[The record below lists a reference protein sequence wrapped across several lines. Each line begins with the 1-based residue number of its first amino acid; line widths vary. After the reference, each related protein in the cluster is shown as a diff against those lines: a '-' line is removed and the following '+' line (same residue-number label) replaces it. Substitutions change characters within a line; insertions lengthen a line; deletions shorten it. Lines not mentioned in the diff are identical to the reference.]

1 MELKQGTLLQGGKY
15 KIEATLGQG
24 SFGIT
29 YLGTARFTIHGGL
42 GAMEVVTKVAIKEFF
57 MHEMNVRDR
66 DGKTVEGSSSSVFTN
81 YRHRFRREAEN
92 LAKLNHPN
100 IIRVYDVFDENGT
113 TYYSMEYVEGLTL
126 DAYIQQHH
134 PLPEADAVAILGRVC
149 SALSFMHS
157 QRMLHLDLKPK
168 NIMCS
173 TKGEVFLIDFGL
185 SKQFGANGEPESS
198 TTIGAGTPGYAP
210 IEQVKQIKD
219 GTFPAT
225 LDIYALGATIYKTL
239 TGQRP
244 PEATDILN
252 DGFPDGPL
260 VQLHRSPSL
269 IKVIARCMSP
279 MRKDRYQT
287 VADLLRAYPALAI
300 EDEKT
305 EIKEDTEATILDDV
319 QPVKHLTGTAP
330 VPPPIVEEKVS
341 EKLTPKKAEPVVEPK
356 VIVEPTPPAPP
367 KKPSTRKY
375 LLWSVLAVL
384 IMVLLVF
391 GAIVKRCADN
401 HSTDGIFQPDSL
413 AYDTVVYDTVPSDSV
428 AYEEVVLD
436 TVADAEDFDYEED
449 DPIPRQADPTLD
461 FTVNGVTFTMVLAQ
475 GGTFTMGATSEQTG
489 ACSDEKPAH
498 RVTLSDYYIGQTEV
512 TQALWEA
519 VMGYSP
525 TSDGFNWEDIF
536 GLGDNY
542 PAYQIS
548 YNDVLSFISK
558 LNSLTGR
565 TFRMPTE
572 AEWEYAARG
581 GNKSKGYR
589 YSGGNTLDNVGWY
602 YKNRGSGSHPVAQKS
617 ANELGLYDMSGN
629 VEEWCSD
636 WFDTYSSSSQTNP
649 TGPSR
654 GSNRVLRGGGW
665 DTDAT
670 GCRVAGRRCSSP
682 SSRNDGYGVR
692 LALSSSH

>member
-24 SFGIT
+24 TFGIT

-57 MHEMNVRDR
+57 MREMNVRDR

-92 LAKLNHPN
+92 LAKLDHPN

-134 PLPEADAVAILGRVC
+134 PLPEAEAVAILGRVC
-149 SALSFMHS
+149 SALSFMHG
-157 QRMLHLDLKPK
+157 QRMLHLDIKPK
-168 NIMCS
+168 NIMYS

-198 TTIGAGTPGYAP
+198 TTIGTGTPGYAP

-225 LDIYALGATIYKTL
+225 LDIYALGATIYKTF

-260 VQLHRSPSL
+260 VLCHRSPSL

-287 VADLLRAYPALAI
+287 VADLLRAYPALAA

-305 EIKEDTEATILDDV
+305 EIKEVKEDTEATILNNNTGRQINLSHCSNKQCGKVIPSDA
-319 QPVKHLTGTAP
+319 QFSPYCGTAVAKP
-330 VPPPIVEEKVS
+330 GKS
-341 EKLTPKKAEPVVEPK
+341 AAANKLD
-356 VIVEPTPPAPP
+356 I
-367 KKPSTRKY
+367 S
-375 LLWSVLAVL
+375 
-384 IMVLLVF
+384 
-391 GAIVKRCADN
+391 
-401 HSTDGIFQPDSL
+401 
-413 AYDTVVYDTVPSDSV
+413 
-428 AYEEVVLD
+428 
-436 TVADAEDFDYEED
+436 
-449 DPIPRQADPTLD
+449 
-461 FTVNGVTFTMVLAQ
+461 VNGVTFTMVRVE

-489 ACSDEKPAH
+489 AFNSEKPAH
-498 RVTLSDYYIGQTEV
+498 QVTLSDYYIGQTEV
-512 TQALWEA
+512 TQALWKA
-519 VMGYSP
+519 VMGETP
-525 TSDGFNWEDIF
+525 TSDGDQWGPEI

-542 PAYQIS
+542 PAYYIS
-548 YNDVLSFISK
+548 DNDVLSFISK

-581 GNKSKGYR
+581 GNKSKGYL

-602 YKNRGSGSHPVAQKS
+602 YENSSSKTHPVAQKS

-629 VEEWCSD
+629 VWEWCSD
-636 WFDTYSSSSQTNP
+636 WYGTYSSSSQTNP
-649 TGPSR
+649 TGPST
-654 GSNRVLRGGGW
+654 GSCRVLRGGSWGPS
-665 DTDAT
+665 ARY
-670 GCRVAGRRCSSP
+670 CRVASRGYNSP
-682 SSRNDGYGVR
+682 SIRYYNFGIR

>member
-24 SFGIT
+24 TFGIT
-29 YLGTARFTIHGGL
+29 YLGTARLTLNGGL
-42 GAMEVVTKVAIKEFF
+42 GAREIVTKVAIKEFF
-57 MHEMNVRDR
+57 MCEMNVRDR

-92 LAKLNHPN
+92 LAKLDHPN

-113 TYYSMEYVEGLTL
+113 TYYSMEYVEGITL

-149 SALSFMHS
+149 SALSFMHE

-173 TKGEVFLIDFGL
+173 SKGEVFLIDFGL

-210 IEQVKQIKD
+210 IEQANPIKD

-225 LDIYALGATIYKTL
+225 LDIYALGATMYKTL

-244 PEATDILN
+244 PVATDVLN
-252 DGFPDGPL
+252 EGFPLEPL

-269 IKVIARCMSP
+269 IKVIACCMSP
-279 MRKDRYQT
+279 MKKDRYQT
-287 VADLLRAYPALAI
+287 VADLLRAYPPLAA

-319 QPVKHLTGTAP
+319 QPVEHPTGGAP

-341 EKLTPKKAEPVVEPK
+341 AKLTPKKVEPVVEPK

-367 KKPSTRKY
+367 KKPSTIKD
-375 LLWSVLAVL
+375 LLWFVLAGL
-384 IMVLLVF
+384 IVILLVF
-391 GAIVKRCADN
+391 GGLSITRCTNN
-401 HSTDGIFQPDSL
+401 HSSGDHN
-413 AYDTVVYDTVPSDSV
+413 ANNTVVD
-428 AYEEVVLD
+428 
-436 TVADAEDFDYEED
+436 
-449 DPIPRQADPTLD
+449 IPQPADPTLD
-461 FTVNGVTFTMVLAQ
+461 ITVNGVTFTMVRVE
-475 GGTFTMGATSEQTG
+475 GGTFTMGATAEQKD
-489 ACSDEKPAH
+489 AWYEEKPAH

-519 VMGYSP
+519 VMGETP
-525 TSDGFNWEDIF
+525 TSDDQWGPEW

-542 PAYQIS
+542 PAYFIS
-548 YNDVLSFISK
+548 YYDVLSFISK

-581 GNKSKGYR
+581 GNKSKGYL
-589 YSGGNTLDNVGWY
+589 YSGGNTMDNVGWY
-602 YKNRGSGSHPVAQKS
+602 EDNSDIINHPVAQKS

-629 VEEWCSD
+629 VWEWCSD
-636 WFDTYSSSSQTNP
+636 WYGDYSSSPQTNP
-649 TGPSR
+649 TGPST
-654 GSNRVLRGGGW
+654 GSYRVLRGGGCGYRAW
-665 DTDAT
+665 N
-670 GCRVAGRRCSSP
+670 CRVAYRRSHSP
-682 SSRNDGYGVR
+682 SVRYCDYGVR
-692 LALSSSH
+692 LALSYSH

>member
-24 SFGIT
+24 TFGIT

-57 MHEMNVRDR
+57 MREMNVRDR

-92 LAKLNHPN
+92 LAKLHHPN

-149 SALSFMHS
+149 SALSFMHR

-168 NIMCS
+168 LIMCS
-173 TKGEVFLIDFGL
+173 TKGEVCLIDFGL
-185 SKQFGANGEPESS
+185 SKQFGVNGEPESS

-225 LDIYALGATIYKTL
+225 LDIYALGATMYKTL

-244 PEATDILN
+244 PEATDVLN
-252 DGFPDGPL
+252 EGFPLEPL
-260 VQLHRSPSL
+260 VQHHRSPSL

-287 VADLLRAYPALAI
+287 VADLLRAYPPLAA
-300 EDEKT
+300 ENEKT
-305 EIKEDTEATILDDV
+305 EIKEDTEATILNNNSGRQINLSHCSNKQCGKVIPSDAEV
-319 QPVKHLTGTAP
+319 CPYCGTA
-330 VPPPIVEEKVS
+330 V
-341 EKLTPKKAEPVVEPK
+341 AEPGK
-356 VIVEPTPPAPP
+356 SAAANKMDI
-367 KKPSTRKY
+367 S
-375 LLWSVLAVL
+375 
-384 IMVLLVF
+384 
-391 GAIVKRCADN
+391 
-401 HSTDGIFQPDSL
+401 
-413 AYDTVVYDTVPSDSV
+413 
-428 AYEEVVLD
+428 
-436 TVADAEDFDYEED
+436 
-449 DPIPRQADPTLD
+449 
-461 FTVNGVTFTMVLAQ
+461 VNGVTFTMVRVE
-475 GGTFTMGATSEQTG
+475 GGTFMMGATAEQTG
-489 ACSDEKPAH
+489 AYSDEKPAH
-498 RVTLSDYYIGQTEV
+498 RVTLSDYYIGETEV

-519 VMGYSP
+519 VMGETP
-525 TSDGFNWEDIF
+525 TSDDDQWGPEI

-542 PAYQIS
+542 PAYYIS
-548 YNDVLSFISK
+548 DNDVLSFISK

-581 GNKSKGYR
+581 GNKSKGYL

-602 YKNRGSGSHPVAQKS
+602 YENSSSKTHPVAQKS

-629 VEEWCSD
+629 VWEWCSD
-636 WFDTYSSSSQTNP
+636 WYGTYSSSSQTNP
-649 TGPSR
+649 TGPST
-654 GSNRVLRGGGW
+654 GSCRVLRGGSWGPS
-665 DTDAT
+665 ARY
-670 GCRVAGRRCSSP
+670 CRVASRGYNSP
-682 SSRNDGYGVR
+682 SIRYYNFGVR

>member
-24 SFGIT
+24 TFGIT
-29 YLGTARFTIHGGL
+29 YLGTARLTLNGGL
-42 GAMEVVTKVAIKEFF
+42 GAREIVTKVAIKEFF
-57 MHEMNVRDR
+57 MREMNVRDR

-92 LAKLNHPN
+92 LAKLDHPN

-113 TYYSMEYVEGLTL
+113 TYYSMEYVEGITL

-134 PLPEADAVAILGRVC
+134 PLPESDAVAILGRVC
-149 SALSFMHS
+149 SALSFMHE
-157 QRMLHLDLKPK
+157 QRMLHLDIKPK

-173 TKGEVFLIDFGL
+173 SKGEVFLIDFGL

-210 IEQVKQIKD
+210 IEQANPIKD

-225 LDIYALGATIYKTL
+225 LDIYALGATMYKTL

-244 PEATDILN
+244 PVATDVLN
-252 DGFPDGPL
+252 EGFPLEPL

-269 IKVIARCMSP
+269 IKVIACCMSP
-279 MRKDRYQT
+279 MKKDRYQT
-287 VADLLRAYPALAI
+287 VADLLRAYPPLAA

-319 QPVKHLTGTAP
+319 QPVEHPTGGAP

-341 EKLTPKKAEPVVEPK
+341 AKLTPKKVEPVVEPK

-367 KKPSTRKY
+367 KKPSTIKD
-375 LLWSVLAVL
+375 LLWFVLAGL
-384 IMVLLVF
+384 IVILLVF
-391 GAIVKRCADN
+391 GGLSITRCTNN
-401 HSTDGIFQPDSL
+401 HSSGDHN
-413 AYDTVVYDTVPSDSV
+413 ANNTVVD
-428 AYEEVVLD
+428 
-436 TVADAEDFDYEED
+436 
-449 DPIPRQADPTLD
+449 IPQPADPTLD
-461 FTVNGVTFTMVLAQ
+461 ITVNGVTFTMIRVE

-489 ACSDEKPAH
+489 ADSDEKPTH
-498 RVTLSDYYIGQTEV
+498 QVTLSPYYIGQTEV

-519 VMGYSP
+519 VMGETP
-525 TSDGFNWEDIF
+525 TSDGYQWRPKY

-542 PAYQIS
+542 PAYRIS
-548 YNDVLSFISK
+548 YDDVLSFISK

-581 GNKSKGYR
+581 GNKSKGYL

-602 YKNRGSGSHPVAQKS
+602 DDNSEWKTHPVAQKS

-629 VEEWCSD
+629 VWEWCSD
-636 WFDTYSSSSQTNP
+636 WYGSYSSSPQTNP
-649 TGPSR
+649 TGPST
-654 GSNRVLRGGGW
+654 GSYRVLRGGGW
-665 DTDAT
+665 VSDAT
-670 GCRVAGRRCSSP
+670 RCRVAFRGMVSP
-682 SSRNDGYGVR
+682 SSRYSNFGVR

>member
-24 SFGIT
+24 TFGIT

-57 MHEMNVRDR
+57 MREMNVRDR

-92 LAKLNHPN
+92 LAKLHHPN

-260 VQLHRSPSL
+260 VLCQRSPSL
-269 IKVIARCMSP
+269 IKLIARCMSP

-287 VADLLRAYPALAI
+287 MADLLRAYPPLAA

-305 EIKEDTEATILDDV
+305 EFKEDTEATILDDV
-319 QPVKHLTGTAP
+319 QPVKHPTSTVP
-330 VPPPIVEEKVS
+330 VTPPIVEKKVS
-341 EKLTPKKAEPVVEPK
+341 VQPSPKEKKAIEPSK
-356 VIVEPTPPAPP
+356 DIARPAASM
-367 KKPSTRKY
+367 KFTRTES
-375 LLWSVLAVL
+375 LSVLAGL
-384 IMVLLVF
+384 LMVLLVI
-391 GAIVKRCADN
+391 GAIAIRCTNN
-401 HSTDGIFQPDSL
+401 HSSGDTFQHDLLVYDTLALDLPASDSV
-413 AYDTVVYDTVPSDSV
+413 AYDTVVD
-428 AYEEVVLD
+428 
-436 TVADAEDFDYEED
+436 
-449 DPIPRQADPTLD
+449 IPRPAGQYLD
-461 FTVNGVTFTMVLAQ
+461 FTVSGVTFTMVLVE
-475 GGTFTMGATSEQTG
+475 GGTFTMGATAEQTG
-489 ACSDEKPAH
+489 AYSDEKPAH

-512 TQALWEA
+512 TQGLWEA
-519 VMGYSP
+519 VMGETP
-525 TSDGFNWEDIF
+525 TSDDDQWEPEY

-542 PAYQIS
+542 PAYNIS

-558 LNSLTGR
+558 LNNLTGR

-581 GNKSKGYR
+581 GNKSEGYL

-602 YKNRGSGSHPVAQKS
+602 TDNSGSKTHPVAQKS

-629 VEEWCSD
+629 VWEWCSD
-636 WFDTYSSSSQTNP
+636 RYGDYSSSPQTNP
-649 TGPSR
+649 TGPST
-654 GSNRVLRGGGW
+654 GSNRVLRGGCW
-665 DTDAT
+665 YYDAT
-670 GCRVAGRRCSSP
+670 CCRVAYRIYAVPTFRYNHRGI
-682 SSRNDGYGVR
+682 R

>member
-24 SFGIT
+24 TFGIT
-29 YLGTARFTIHGGL
+29 YLGTARLTLNGGL
-42 GAMEVVTKVAIKEFF
+42 GAREIVTKVAIKEFF
-57 MHEMNVRDR
+57 MREMNVRDR

-92 LAKLNHPN
+92 LAKLDHPN

-173 TKGEVFLIDFGL
+173 MKGEVFLIDFGL
-185 SKQFGANGEPESS
+185 SKQFGVNGEPESS

-210 IEQVKQIKD
+210 LEQANPIKD

-225 LDIYALGATIYKTL
+225 LDIYALGATMYKTL

-244 PEATDILN
+244 PVATDVLN
-252 DGFPDGPL
+252 EGFPLEPL
-260 VQLHRSPSL
+260 VQHHRTPSL
-269 IKVIARCMSP
+269 IQVIARCMSP

-287 VADLLRAYPALAI
+287 VADLLRAYPPLAI

-305 EIKEDTEATILDDV
+305 EFKEDTEATILDE
-319 QPVKHLTGTAP
+319 PVGHPTGGAP
-330 VPPPIVEEKVS
+330 VPPPIVEPEIIVQPSPKEKM
-341 EKLTPKKAEPVVEPK
+341 AIEPSK
-356 VIVEPTPPAPP
+356 DIARPAASM
-367 KKPSTRKY
+367 KSTRTDVI
-375 LLWSVLAVL
+375 LSVLAGL
-384 IMVLLVF
+384 LLVLLVF
-391 GAIVKRCADN
+391 GAIAINCTNN
-401 HSTDGIFQPDSL
+401 HSSGDTFQHDSL
-413 AYDTVVYDTVPSDSV
+413 AYDTVVD
-428 AYEEVVLD
+428 
-436 TVADAEDFDYEED
+436 
-449 DPIPRQADPTLD
+449 IPRPSGQYLD
-461 FTVNGVTFTMVLAQ
+461 ITVNGVTFTMVRVE

-489 ACSDEKPAH
+489 ANDDKKPAH

-519 VMGYSP
+519 VMGETP
-525 TSDGFNWEDIF
+525 TSDGYPWESEI

-542 PAYQIS
+542 PAYRIS
-548 YNDVLSFISK
+548 YDDVLSFISK

-581 GNKSKGYR
+581 GNKSKGYL

-602 YKNRGSGSHPVAQKS
+602 YENSSSTHPVAQKS

-636 WFDTYSSSSQTNP
+636 WFDDYSSSPQTNP
-649 TGPSR
+649 TGPST
-654 GSNRVLRGGGW
+654 GSIRVLRGGSW
-665 DTDAT
+665 DTSAT
-670 GCRVAGRRCSSP
+670 FCRVTYRSTSSP
-682 SSRNDGYGVR
+682 SFRYYNFGVR

>member
-1 MELKQGTLLQGGKY
+1 MFRCVPHHLHTVTRMELKQGTLLQGGKY

-57 MHEMNVRDR
+57 MREMNVRDR

-92 LAKLNHPN
+92 LAKLHHPN

-134 PLPEADAVAILGRVC
+134 PLPESDAVAILGRVC

-157 QRMLHLDLKPK
+157 QRMLHLDIKPK
-168 NIMCS
+168 NIMYS

-185 SKQFGANGEPESS
+185 SKQFGVNGEPESS

-269 IKVIARCMSP
+269 IQVIARCMSP

-287 VADLLRAYPALAI
+287 VADLLRAYPPLAA

-305 EIKEDTEATILDDV
+305 EFKEDTEATILDDI
-319 QPVKHLTGTAP
+319 QPVKHPTGGTP
-330 VPPPIVEEKVS
+330 VTPPIVEENVS
-341 EKLTPKKAEPVVEPK
+341 AKSNPKKAEPVLDPK
-356 VIVEPTPPAPP
+356 VIVEPTPPPPP
-367 KKPSTRKY
+367 KKPSTKKY
-375 LLWSVLAVL
+375 LLWYVLAGH
-384 IMVLLVF
+384 IMVLLALVS
-391 GAIVKRCADN
+391 VRKCAD
-401 HSTDGIFQPDSL
+401 
-413 AYDTVVYDTVPSDSV
+413 DTVVD
-428 AYEEVVLD
+428 
-436 TVADAEDFDYEED
+436 
-449 DPIPRQADPTLD
+449 IPRPAGQYLD
-461 FTVNGVTFTMVLAQ
+461 ITVNGVTFTMVRVE
-475 GGTFTMGATSEQTG
+475 GGTFMMGVTAEQKG
-489 ACSDEKPAH
+489 AWDEEKSAQ

-519 VMGYSP
+519 VMGETP
-525 TSDGFNWEDIF
+525 TSDGYQWERKY

-542 PAYQIS
+542 PAYNIS

-581 GNKSKGYR
+581 GNKSKGYL
-589 YSGGNTLDNVGWY
+589 YSGGDTLDNVGWY
-602 YKNRGSGSHPVAQKS
+602 WDNSDGTTHPVAQKS

-629 VEEWCSD
+629 VWEWCSD
-636 WFDTYSSSSQTNP
+636 WAGAYSSSPQTNP
-649 TGPSR
+649 IGPST
-654 GSNRVLRGGGW
+654 GCFRVLRGGGW
-665 DTDAT
+665 ESDAAY
-670 GCRVAGRRCSSP
+670 CRVAFRDCISP
-682 SSRNDGYGVR
+682 SDCYRDSGVR